1 MSTADPGRVHHERR
15 WTLEWLLLEQRML
28 ETAYGELKAAMQELT
43 ANDLDRVNF
52 DTVWWE
58 WQARIGRHK
67 SQIKLLT
74 SWRANLEPY
83 DPYCHLATVH

>member
-15 WTLEWLLLEQRML
+15 WTLDWLLLEQRL
-28 ETAYGELKAAMQELT
+28 LATAYSELKAAMHQLT
-43 ANDLDRVNF
+43 TSDLERENF

-58 WQARIGRHK
+58 WQARIDRHK
-67 SQIKLLT
+67 SQINKLEN
-74 SWRANLEPY
+74 WRANLVPY